1 LVDAF
6 SKEANGKQPSLK
18 AISSTSIP
26 YLDAYVEESIRVANT
41 SPRFVRKT
49 TTDTQVLGYQI
60 PKDATVFLNPYIGTQ
75 QFDIQ
80 ETLRS
85 TTSRNSKDSFESYCD
100 PKGMDDFQPERWLAE
115 DGSFN
120 PRQYPRLAF
129 SAGPRMCY
137 GMSRPVQVCGMLFA
151 SP

>member
-1 LVDAF
+1 MA
-6 SKEANGKQPSLK
+6 
-18 AISSTSIP
+18 STSIP

-49 TTDTQVLGYQI
+49 TADTQVLGYKI
-60 PKDATVFLNPYIGTQ
+60 PKGATVFLNPYVGTQ
-75 QFDIQ
+75 QFDVQ

-85 TTSRNSKDSFESYCD
+85 PTSRNSKDSFDMYYD

-137 GMSRPVQVCGMLFA
+137 GMFKPVQRSQILAFLSSEVDKPEESC
-151 SP
+151 